1 VNAAEI
7 VSGMRAK
14 STDSSTAVPTVPPI
28 CRKNVEALVATPMS
42 RGATEF
48 WRRYPKAVD
57 RTDQLLLLAEDAADQ
72 AFRDLREH
80 HRWQGFAEV
89 CATCGF
95 VHWFSSEATRRRQSG

>member
-1 VNAAEI
+1 MAEGAKETAAA
-7 VSGMRAK
+7 RP
-14 STDSSTAVPTVPPI
+14 VPI
-28 CRKNVEALVATPMS
+28 GGGASLHCLVC
-42 RGATEF
+42 GAGTF

-57 RTDQLLLLAEDAADQ
+57 RTDQLLLLAEEAADQ

-95 VHWFSSEATRRRQSG
+95 VHWFSSEATLRRQALTG